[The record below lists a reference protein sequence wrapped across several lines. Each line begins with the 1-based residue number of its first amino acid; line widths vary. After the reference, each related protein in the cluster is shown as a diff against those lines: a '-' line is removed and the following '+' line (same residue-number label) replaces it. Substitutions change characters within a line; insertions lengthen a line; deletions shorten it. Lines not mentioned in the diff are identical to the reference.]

1 MDYIAVL
8 TYEHLDNGLF
18 LTSFARQLA
27 HKKKRGII
35 LHESSEYTERIIQTG
50 VMRADATIRC
60 LKELNHR
67 LVALFADE
75 GISTIALNG
84 HQKKMIYV
92 EVEKDQ
98 KRLDVNFSV
107 LDKLAKEP
115 VILISALGATG
126 PGEIIEPISIS
137 EAASIF
143 QKYYDL
149 PLIDIFS
156 TKENSEVIVEDLPMT
171 LVPTECEP
179 EFLKQNIPS
188 SFHDFKSPIR
198 LQSPSTF

>member
-8 TYEHLDNGLF
+8 SYEHLDNGLF
-18 LTSFARQLA
+18 LTSFARKLA
-27 HKKKRGII
+27 RKKKRGII

-50 VMRADATIRC
+50 VMRDEATIRC

-84 HQKKMIYV
+84 HQKNLFQV
-92 EVEKDQ
+92 ETNK
-98 KRLDVNFSV
+98 KRIDVNFSI
-107 LDKLAKEP
+107 LDNFPPEP
-115 VILISALGATG
+115 VILVSALGVTKAERNT
-126 PGEIIEPISIS
+126 EPISIS
-137 EAASIF
+137 EAASSI
-143 QKYYDL
+143 QKYYNL
-149 PLIDIFS
+149 SLIDLFS
-156 TKENSEVIVEDLPMT
+156 TKENSEIIVDDLPLT
-171 LVPTECEP
+171 IIPSECDT

-188 SFHDFKSPIR
+188 SFHNFESQVR

>member
-8 TYEHLDNGLF
+8 SYEHLDNGLF

-27 HKKKRGII
+27 QKKKRGII

-50 VMRADATIRC
+50 VMRDEATIRC

-84 HQKKMIYV
+84 HQKNLFQVATNKKSI
-92 EVEKDQ
+92 
-98 KRLDVNFSV
+98 DVNFSI
-107 LDKLAKEP
+107 LDKFPPEP
-115 VILISALGATG
+115 VILISALGVTE
-126 PGEIIEPISIS
+126 PERNTEPISIS
-137 EAASIF
+137 EAASNI
-143 QKYYDL
+143 QKYYNLSFIDLFSTKDNSEIIVDDL
-149 PLIDIFS
+149 PLTIIP
-156 TKENSEVIVEDLPMT
+156 SECDT
-171 LVPTECEP
+171 

-188 SFHDFKSPIR
+188 SFHDFESQIR